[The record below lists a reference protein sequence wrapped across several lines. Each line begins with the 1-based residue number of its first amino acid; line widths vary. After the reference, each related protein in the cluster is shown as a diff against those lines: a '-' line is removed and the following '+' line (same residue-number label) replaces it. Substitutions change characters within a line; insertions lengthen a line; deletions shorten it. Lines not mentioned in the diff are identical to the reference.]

1 MDSDKLY
8 ELFEKAISDNFGEK
22 MRTDE
27 SLCKRIWSSLA
38 NVEWYYIRPSESRG
52 AVSVGYSF
60 RAAGGLIAD
69 IRDLGDYMDWYC
81 ASPDST
87 VDDVFRRAM
96 KKAGFIPDDT
106 PEICDEPGCL
116 RDVVAGWPTSDGG
129 YRCTCYDH
137 CADDRI
143 KPLTIT

>member
-87 VDDVFRRAM
+87 VDEDRKSTRLNSSH
-96 KKAGFIPDDT
+96 IPLSRM
-106 PEICDEPGCL
+106 PSS
-116 RDVVAGWPTSDGG
+116 A
-129 YRCTCYDH
+129 
-137 CADDRI
+137 
-143 KPLTIT
+143 